1 MSDMRVRRHY
11 RIAAFEEDL
20 CLDFA
25 NTRYWRGRGAALET
39 LGDTASLRDWCVR
52 DGGVDAALVAATL
65 RPDAGNTVLEAALAA
80 RECMYRA
87 FAAVACGNEVAS
99 GDLRRLTALLA
110 AAPARDGMEWRSTGL
125 AWRIQAPACVEALLA
140 PVIWSAA
147 DLLARAGMRR
157 IRCCGNP
164 QCLWLFLDRS
174 KNGTRRWCDMAACG
188 NRAKAARHYERTRRA
203 APGGHS

>member
-1 MSDMRVRRHY
+1 MPARRRY

-20 CLDFA
+20 CLAFA
-25 NTRYWRGRGAALET
+25 NTRYWRGRATPMET
-39 LGDTASLRDWCVR
+39 LGDAASLRDWAAR
-52 DGGVDAALVAATL
+52 HGGADAALVAATL
-65 RPDAGNTVLEAALAA
+65 RPDAEDAVLEAALEA
-80 RECMYRA
+80 RECIHGV
-87 FAAVACGNEVAS
+87 FAAVARGNEAAPS
-99 GDLRRLTALLA
+99 DLRRLAALLA
-110 AAPARDGMEWRSTGL
+110 AAPARDSMEWRSTDV

-157 IRCCGNP
+157 ILCCGNP

-203 APGGHS
+203 ASGDQS